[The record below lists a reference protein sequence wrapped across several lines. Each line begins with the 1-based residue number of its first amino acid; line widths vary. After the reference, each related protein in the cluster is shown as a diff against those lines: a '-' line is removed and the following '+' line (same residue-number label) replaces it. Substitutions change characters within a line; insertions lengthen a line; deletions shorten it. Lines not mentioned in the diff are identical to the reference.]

1 MDRSTVYT
9 GEIPRSYDLLKG
21 WRRAYIALGFALTD
35 TLGGTE
41 DSATAGATGGFLGDN
56 IYASL
61 NDHGGG
67 TVASPM
73 IPPSAAVAGFAIAI
87 NYLGT
92 TPDSRAVTIA
102 PGSVYAS
109 MKTDLVQA
117 NAAAWNAAVTS
128 GAAAVA
134 ALSALYP
141 VSAGSLLGFGDIA
154 ADATGEAAQFIVP
167 AAQLGPLTKPG
178 SGSNFY
184 LIEVV
189 PAQIDYTAA
198 DDPNV
203 SASSPYNAVLPYFN
217 AANPS
222 LPLQGPGGTNPPTQQ
237 PSVREAT
244 GLVQLSANSPQTTAA
259 ALLCDSGALPLY
271 VIQIESTDTNIA
283 SARVWAAGLGTAPAI
298 SGSGLH
304 KAPFLRGLM
313 QQHHLGQ
320 PGGAPKIDG
329 GAEWLP
335 KSTVNNNIQAFV
347 NVPWLGLTGLNLAGY
362 TPNPPTYLTGGLAA
376 FVNTGSC
383 SIDTNATDGAGLLN
397 LATTSGSVVAGT
409 EYLVG
414 KVETT
419 NGLNPDLVILTPNN
433 AAAGVMSSQANGGG
447 SFRVAPAA
455 TTGEW
460 YLYWTPNSTVVGT
473 QTAVFGYLAIF

>member
-41 DSATAGATGGFLGDN
+41 DSATGEATSGSLGDN
-56 IYASL
+56 IYAAL
-61 NDHGGG
+61 YDHGGG
-67 TVASPM
+67 TAASPLAS
-73 IPPSAAVAGFAIAI
+73 PKAVLNGFSIAI

-92 TPDSRAVTIA
+92 TPESRAVTIS
-102 PGSVYAS
+102 PGAVYCS

-117 NAAAWNAAVTS
+117 QAAAWNAAVTS
-128 GAAAVA
+128 GAAAIA

-141 VSAGSLLGFGDIA
+141 VSAGALTGYGDIA
-154 ADATGEAAQFIVP
+154 ADATGETAQFIVP

-189 PAQIDYTAA
+189 PAQIDYTAS

-203 SASSPYNAVLPYFN
+203 SASAPYNAVLPYFN

-244 GLVQLSANSPQTTAA
+244 GLVQLSANSPQTSAA

-298 SGSGLH
+298 SASGLQL
-304 KAPFLRGLM
+304 APFLRGTM
-313 QQHHLGQ
+313 QQHHLGVQ
-320 PGGAPKIDG
+320 GSAPKIDG

-335 KSTVNNNIQAFV
+335 KSTVNNNGQALAAFSY
-347 NVPWLGLTGLNLAGY
+347 LAG
-362 TPNPPTYLTGGLAA
+362 TALNVTSPANNPPTYLTSGLAS

-383 SIDTNATDGAGLLN
+383 LIDSKATDGAGLINIAFTSTALSTGTN
-397 LATTSGSVVAGT
+397 LVARI
-409 EYLVG
+409 
-414 KVETT
+414 ETAS
-419 NGLNPDLVILTPNN
+419 GLNPDCVQLFPNNEAAAVILSQGGFFYVVPAGASGQWYVYLFV
-433 AAAGVMSSQANGGG
+433 AAAGFTIG
-447 SFRVAPAA
+447 SV
-455 TTGEW
+455 
-460 YLYWTPNSTVVGT
+460 
-473 QTAVFGYLAIF
+473 TASFGYLAIF